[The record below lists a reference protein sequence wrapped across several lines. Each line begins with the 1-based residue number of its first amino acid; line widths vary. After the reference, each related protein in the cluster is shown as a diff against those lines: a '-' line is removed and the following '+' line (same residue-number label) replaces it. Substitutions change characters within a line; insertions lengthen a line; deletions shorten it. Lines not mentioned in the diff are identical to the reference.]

1 MQIAATHKNTDFD
14 ALASLV
20 AASLIYPG
28 ASAVL
33 PKAVNPNVKAFL
45 SIHKDMFDLYGVGD
59 IDFEKVE
66 KLIVVDTNKW
76 SRFEKMSQLRD
87 KSGLEIVIW
96 DHHDEA
102 DCDIN
107 AAWKFQERIGA
118 NITLMLRSLKEKKT
132 PISPIQA
139 TLFLC
144 GLYEDTGNLTFP
156 SATAEDAFA
165 AGYLLEQG
173 ADLSIL
179 RTFLQPAYGQR
190 QKDILFEMLKKATR
204 KKINNYTVSINIARI
219 EGHVN
224 NLSQVVHMYREIV
237 NVDVAVGLFVH
248 RENGKCIIIGRSI
261 VSDINIGSIMRSM
274 GGGGHP
280 GAGSALLK
288 SANPESLKEWIVELL
303 RGNQESSVQIRDIM
317 SSPVVRVGSD
327 TKMSE
332 VYGVLEEKGCTG
344 LPVIDNGSLK
354 GIISRRDFKKLKK
367 ASQLDSPVKAF
378 MSTKNI
384 IIAPD
389 RSPMHAARLMVK
401 HDIGR
406 LPVVENNQI
415 VGIVSRSDA
424 MRYFYDALPD

>member
-118 NITLMLRSLKEKKT
+118 NITLMLRSLKEKQT

>member
-354 GIISRRDFKKLKK
+354 GIISRRDFKKVKK